1 MGRGYTRIIGVK
13 KFWLITALLG
23 LEIVNLQVLGDFLGS
38 GLSAALSVLWIFVV
52 VVIVGSNIE
61 DIMNLL
67 QGRYTLD
74 KQQITERLDEITRQ
88 QDELEGKYQATLAGW
103 ETKIAEKLV
112 MMANDMP
119 QLAEQIKVEVV
130 KNSEDAKQS
139 MLKALMD
146 FEQGIKEANLLAKEQ
161 RDKTLEKIS
170 ELLGELV
177 NVSKQITELADSD
190 KHQAEELG
198 RKCADILEAVS
209 REVAGL
215 TQQVDT
221 KTGAITQL
229 LEIKSTEME
238 GRLTAG
244 TDKHAEMLKVSV
256 DAIRQQ
262 VMRSDESLVHTINKM
277 QLETEERVKV
287 YKRMVETA
295 FAELT
300 AEFVELEGDARLR
313 HKEVTAQ
320 ISDNGELLKRAGADT
335 EQAIQKGV
343 DLLTDQI
350 DKQAESSLRNLERI
364 EADMKEK
371 LTDVDTAIQGIQN
384 VSEKQTEAIQ
394 KDIAELNKDAGEK
407 LNTTQAKLTDSLAA
421 LQKDEAARADTH
433 LAKLDKFNQNV
444 IQCLDVLKESNKDV
458 TAQISDTGE
467 LLKRTGADTEQTIQK
482 GIELLTGQIHK
493 LSESSQQSLE
503 RIEIDVKD
511 KLIDVNKAIQDS
523 QNDNEMHKMTIQQGI
538 TDLKAEALNKLNDVQ
553 VNLVDSFAALQ
564 KDEETKTKSRLAKFD
579 IAIKDVTQRLN
590 TLRDESEARGKLL
603 ESNLETY
610 KAGIKQGWD
619 GFLQA
624 ITGDLKQLRQE
635 FSQATQPLNEQLS
648 KVAENVAEVKAISS
662 EQQQMQDDQQDD
674 YRQILAGQ
682 EKLQNDFRTMEANI
696 SNWQEPWDLL
706 DGMEKRLAS
715 LQGIIDT
722 LTTQQQELLT
732 SVGKQQPL
740 PDSLTK
746 KESKKEKKK
755 SKKIQQA
762 EQVTTVKIEEPVVE
776 AVIPEPVGQ
785 EPIVDEPISVV
796 DPNRT
801 ETIEDKANNSTILRE
816 FRDNELYKDMMLVDD
831 KLKHEIY
838 YDVNSKPKRA
848 INYDE
853 NEEIRYELEYY
864 PNGEAKKRIEY
875 VTRNGKQDVIVS
887 EFDEKGHKL
896 S

>member
-13 KFWLITALLG
+13 KFWLVTALLG
-23 LEIVNLQVLGDFLGS
+23 LEIVNLQVLVDFLGS

-52 VVIVGSNIE
+52 VVIIGSNIE

-88 QDELEGKYQATLAGW
+88 QEELEGKYQATLAGW
-103 ETKIAEKLV
+103 ETKIAEKLA

-119 QLAEQIKVEVV
+119 QLVEQVKVEVV

-161 RDKTLEKIS
+161 RAKTLEKIS

-320 ISDNGELLKRAGADT
+320 ISDNGELLKRTEADT
-335 EQAIQKGV
+335 GQA
-343 DLLTDQI
+343 
-350 DKQAESSLRNLERI
+350 
-364 EADMKEK
+364 
-371 LTDVDTAIQGIQN
+371 
-384 VSEKQTEAIQ
+384 
-394 KDIAELNKDAGEK
+394 
-407 LNTTQAKLTDSLAA
+407 
-421 LQKDEAARADTH
+421 
-433 LAKLDKFNQNV
+433 
-444 IQCLDVLKESNKDV
+444 
-458 TAQISDTGE
+458 
-467 LLKRTGADTEQTIQK
+467 IQK
-482 GIELLTGQIHK
+482 GIELLTSQIEK
-493 LSESSQQSLE
+493 QAETSQHGLE
-503 RIEIDVKD
+503 RIEVGVID
-511 KLIDVNKAIQDS
+511 KLTDVNKAIQDS
-523 QNDNEMHKMTIQQGI
+523 QNHSEQQKTELQQGIAELKKEAADKINDVQAKLADSFAAMQNDEATRAEKHSSMLDNFSQDVIQRLDALKEGNEEQGKQLEAGKKTIQQG
-538 TDLKAEALNKLNDVQ
+538 LAEMKAEALNKLSDVQ

-579 IAIKDVTQRLN
+579 IAIKDITQRLN
-590 TLRDESEARGKLL
+590 ALRDDNEARSKLIA
-603 ESNLETY
+603 SNLETQ

-619 GFLQA
+619 GLLQA
-624 ITGDLKQLRQE
+624 ITGDLKLLRQE

-662 EQQQMQDDQQDD
+662 EQQQMQDDQEDD

-722 LTTQQQELLT
+722 LTMQQQELLT

-740 PDSLTK
+740 PEPLTK
-746 KESKKEKKK
+746 KESKKEKRK

-762 EQVTTVKIEEPVVE
+762 EQVTTVNIEEPVVE
-776 AVIPEPVGQ
+776 AIIPEPVGQ